1 MYQNNRKDM
10 VFMTRI
16 YVTQSD
22 ENLFSE
28 INNALDDAFLEY
40 DIEDGGRYL
49 VDDDDVNEIINIM
62 ESLGADIDI
71 I

>member
-1 MYQNNRKDM
+1 
-10 VFMTRI
+10 MTRI
-16 YVTQSD
+16 YVTHND
-22 ENLFSE
+22 EDLFNE

-49 VDDDDVNEIINIM
+49 VDDDDVNEIIDIM
-62 ESLGADIDI
+62 ESLGADIEI

>member
-1 MYQNNRKDM
+1 
-10 VFMTRI
+10 MTRI

-49 VDDDDVNEIINIM
+49 VDDDDVNEIIDIM
-62 ESLGADIDI
+62 ESLGADIEI

>member
-1 MYQNNRKDM
+1 
-10 VFMTRI
+10 MTRI

-28 INNALDDAFLEY
+28 INNALDDAFFEY

-49 VDDDDVNEIINIM
+49 VDDDDVNEIIDIM
-62 ESLGADIDI
+62 ESLGADIEI

>member
-1 MYQNNRKDM
+1 
-10 VFMTRI
+10 MTRI
-16 YVTQSD
+16 YVTHND
-22 ENLFSE
+22 ENLFNE

-49 VDDDDVNEIINIM
+49 VDDDDVNEIIDIM
-62 ESLGADIDI
+62 ESLGADIEI

>member
-1 MYQNNRKDM
+1 
-10 VFMTRI
+10 MTRI

-28 INNALDDAFLEY
+28 INNALDAAFLEY

-49 VDDDDVNEIINIM
+49 VDDDDVNEIIDIM
-62 ESLGADIDI
+62 ESLGADIEI

>member
-1 MYQNNRKDM
+1 
-10 VFMTRI
+10 MTRI
-16 YVTQSD
+16 YVTHND
-22 ENLFSE
+22 EDLFSE

-49 VDDDDVNEIINIM
+49 VDDDNVNEIVDIM
-62 ESLGADIDI
+62 ESLGADIEI

>member
-1 MYQNNRKDM
+1 
-10 VFMTRI
+10 MTRI
-16 YVTQSD
+16 YVTHND
-22 ENLFSE
+22 EDLFNE

-62 ESLGADIDI
+62 ESLGADIEI

>member
-1 MYQNNRKDM
+1 
-10 VFMTRI
+10 MTRI
-16 YVTQSD
+16 YVTHND
-22 ENLFSE
+22 EDLFNE

-49 VDDDDVNEIINIM
+49 VDDDDVNEIVDIM
-62 ESLGADIDI
+62 ESLGADIEI

>member
-1 MYQNNRKDM
+1 
-10 VFMTRI
+10 MTRI
-16 YVTQSD
+16 YVTQND

-49 VDDDDVNEIINIM
+49 VDDDDVNEIIDIM
-62 ESLGADIDI
+62 ESLGADIEI

>member
-1 MYQNNRKDM
+1 
-10 VFMTRI
+10 MTRI
-16 YVTQSD
+16 YVTHNNED
-22 ENLFSE
+22 LFNE

-49 VDDDDVNEIINIM
+49 VDDDDVNEIVDIM
-62 ESLGADIDI
+62 ESLGADIEI

>member
-1 MYQNNRKDM
+1 
-10 VFMTRI
+10 MTRI
-16 YVTQSD
+16 YVTQND
-22 ENLFSE
+22 EDLFSE

-62 ESLGADIDI
+62 ESLGADIEI

>member
-1 MYQNNRKDM
+1 
-10 VFMTRI
+10 MTRI

-49 VDDDDVNEIINIM
+49 VNDDNVNEIIDIM
-62 ESLGADIDI
+62 ESLGADIEI